1 MDLSKRMKTVADMVT
16 PGSVVADV
24 GCDHGFVSIYL
35 YEEKIAPKV
44 LAMDVRKG
52 PLERAEEHIRGCGYT
67 SYIETRL
74 SDGVKELLKGE
85 ADTLICAGMG
95 GRLMA
100 KILDEGYEK
109 VKIMKEL
116 ILQPQS
122 DLPFFRKFL
131 RTHQFKIIKES
142 MLKEEGKYYVVIKA
156 AYAQGELTNADAEL
170 QKIYDSFGPCLVR
183 EKDSVLQ
190 EYLGLLLERNQ
201 SILARIEEHQDSSRK
216 RIRIQEIIRENK
228 DIETCLQYCR
238 GQF

>member
-1 MDLSKRMKTVADMVT
+1 MDLSKRMKAVADMVT

-44 LAMDVRKG
+44 LAMDIRKG
-52 PLERAEEHIRGCGYT
+52 PLERAEKHIKDYGYT

-74 SDGVKELLKGE
+74 SDGVKELRKGE

-100 KILDEGYEK
+100 KILEEGYDK
-109 VKIMKEL
+109 VKMMKEL

-122 DLPFFRKFL
+122 DLPFFREFL
-131 RTHQFKIIKES
+131 RTNHFRIIQES
-142 MLKEEGKYYVVIKA
+142 MLEEEGKYYVVIKA
-156 AYAQGELTNADAEL
+156 AYEQGVLTGADAEL
-170 QKIYDSFGPCLVR
+170 QKLYDCFGPCLME
-183 EKDSVLQ
+183 EKNPVLQ
-190 EYLGLLLERNQ
+190 EYLGLLLERNNT
-201 SILARIEEHQDSSRK
+201 ILIKIEENQDSDRK
-216 RIRIQEIIRENK
+216 RVRIQEIMRENK

-238 GQF
+238 G